1 MSDLIKKD
9 IKYLNKD
16 FGRFRKNLI
25 NFAKMYF
32 PNTYNDFN
40 ESSPGMMFIEMASYV
55 GDVLSFYTD
64 TQLRESLPSEAQER
78 FNLYTLAQNFGYK
91 PKTVTPSNVQ
101 LDVYQL
107 IPSTYNTGVT
117 VDANLASPDW
127 RYALTIQPDMRVTT
141 QAGTTFRTL
150 DYVDFATSSSVNN
163 TDVSVYE
170 TDSTGK
176 IQYYLLKKQVSAKSG
191 EIKSAAFTFGDPK
204 VYDKIVL
211 SDTNVTE
218 IVSIIDDDGNTWYE
232 VDYLAQDTIMKPIRN
247 IPYNDPE
254 LSEYSGT
261 VPYLLCLKQ
270 VPHRFTTHLREDNL
284 TEIQFGSGLSSESD
298 EDIIPN
304 PKNVGMGLQYLARN
318 VDLSIDPT
326 NFIYTRT
333 YGVAPNNVTL
343 TVTYAIGKGR
353 VENVQPNSINT
364 ISSIT
369 FDEDINSL
377 DATLLTSIK
386 DSVAANN
393 TVPAK
398 GANSQD
404 DIEKIRR
411 DAVADFASQ
420 NRAVTKEDYVI
431 RCYAMPAKFGSVVKA
446 YITTDEQLSG
456 KATGTVTKKSTDWM
470 TKGKEGE
477 KDISHKPEIVVGAYG
492 GGRRR
497 RAVTIG
503 STQQI
508 QPAYIQQQMIDNIS
522 NAMDQYYFIQ
532 NYQGPGGTGGYA
544 DPSGN
549 IGNATK
555 ILNHLALNLYV
566 LTYDANK
573 NFVALNTAL
582 NNNLENYLSQH
593 RMLTDAINIKTPFIV
608 NLGIEFEIIP
618 TSAANNSDVLL
629 RCISYLKSAFDN
641 DKMSINQPL
650 IITKYMSGLDKLEGV
665 QTVSSFK
672 FVNKYDTTS
681 GYAGNVYTCNNATRN
696 NILYPPVDPS
706 IFEIKFP
713 NKDIKGKIVSY

>member
-1 MSDLIKKD
+1 
-9 IKYLNKD
+9 
-16 FGRFRKNLI
+16 
-25 NFAKMYF
+25 
-32 PNTYNDFN
+32 
-40 ESSPGMMFIEMASYV
+40 
-55 GDVLSFYTD
+55 
-64 TQLRESLPSEAQER
+64 
-78 FNLYTLAQNFGYK
+78 
-91 PKTVTPSNVQ
+91 
-101 LDVYQL
+101 
-107 IPSTYNTGVT
+107 
-117 VDANLASPDW
+117 
-127 RYALTIQPDMRVTT
+127 
-141 QAGTTFRTL
+141 
-150 DYVDFATSSSVNN
+150 
-163 TDVSVYE
+163 
-170 TDSTGK
+170 
-176 IQYYLLKKQVSAKSG
+176 
-191 EIKSAAFTFGDPK
+191 
-204 VYDKIVL
+204 
-211 SDTNVTE
+211 
-218 IVSIIDDDGNTWYE
+218 
-232 VDYLAQDTIMKPIRN
+232 
-247 IPYNDPE
+247 
-254 LSEYSGT
+254 
-261 VPYLLCLKQ
+261 
-270 VPHRFTTHLREDNL
+270 
-284 TEIQFGSGLSSESD
+284 
-298 EDIIPN
+298 
-304 PKNVGMGLQYLARN
+304 
-318 VDLSIDPT
+318 
-326 NFIYTRT
+326 
-333 YGVAPNNVTL
+333 
-343 TVTYAIGKGR
+343 
-353 VENVQPNSINT
+353 
-364 ISSIT
+364 
-369 FDEDINSL
+369 
-377 DATLLTSIK
+377 
-386 DSVAANN
+386 
-393 TVPAK
+393 
-398 GANSQD
+398 
-404 DIEKIRR
+404 
-411 DAVADFASQ
+411 
-420 NRAVTKEDYVI
+420 
-431 RCYAMPAKFGSVVKA
+431 MPAKFGSVVKA